1 MLKLSELN
9 MIGNEEDEYLVGVS
23 YEIWDSEAIEND
35 SSADKGWE
43 VPYTRASIQEIE
55 EYANSYD
62 IHVNEKGMERRA
74 VWDNANEPTQDEMTG
89 AKTYFY
95 MHVKHLDGSDLSH
108 EERESLNSGLQDIS
122 TF

>member
-9 MIGNEEDEYLVGVS
+9 MIGNEKDQYLVGVS
-23 YEIWDSEAIEND
+23 FEIWDSESFEND
-35 SSADKGWE
+35 TASEKGWE
-43 VPYTRASIQEIE
+43 VPYTKASLEEIE

-74 VWDNANEPTQDEMTG
+74 MWDNVNEPTQDEMTG

-95 MHVKHLDGSDLSH
+95 MSVKHLDGSDLSH
-108 EERESLNSGLQDIS
+108 DERESLNSALQSIS